1 MAYASWSVSF
11 GEQPSASK
19 WNILGTNDASFND
32 GTGIASGVITA
43 NKLASAISS
52 SNQVTTSGTTT
63 STSYTSTLTGSSAP
77 TTSVT
82 VGANGKLLVHW
93 RVQSQNSGANNN
105 HSSVALSGAN
115 TVAASDNYCTLNQS
129 TSPVTSYGT
138 SHLFTGLSTG
148 STTVT
153 LNYRVSG
160 GTGTFSNME
169 VVVIAL

>member
-1 MAYASWSVSF
+1 MAYTSWSVSF

-63 STSYTSTLTGSSAP
+63 STSYTSTLSGSSAP
-77 TTSVT
+77 SVSVT

-93 RVQSQNSGANNN
+93 RTQSQNSTTANS

-115 TVAASDNYCTLNQS
+115 TAAASDNYCTLNQNN
-129 TSPVTSYGT
+129 SPVTSYGT
-138 SHLFTGLSTG
+138 THLFTPLS
-148 STTVT
+148 
-153 LNYRVSG
+153 
-160 GTGTFSNME
+160 
-169 VVVIAL
+169 